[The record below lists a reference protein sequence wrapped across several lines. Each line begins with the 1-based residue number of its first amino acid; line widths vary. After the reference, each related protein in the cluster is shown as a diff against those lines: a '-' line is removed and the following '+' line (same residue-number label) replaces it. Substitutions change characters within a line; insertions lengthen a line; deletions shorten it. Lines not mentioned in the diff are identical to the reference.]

1 MTDYNT
7 MFEDTRLTAYLILL
21 KYYVIPRTRLR
32 ALISRILGKQEPTL
46 QHMLANAT
54 IRWLSSKLSI
64 HQFRAL
70 SSGQCN
76 AIALLQNCPTLL
88 EEKATAETIVGDGYR
103 GHYLAK
109 YPNPTH
115 IIFYVYG
122 GGFVSGSPGSVMPY
136 LLQLSVE
143 LQARGLKADMFVAEY
158 DLAPEYP
165 YPGALRQVVSAYRY
179 IASRNLP
186 IILAGDSAGGNLCL
200 GLLRHLIK
208 PHPSIPPIV
217 QTQGETGSIAATC
230 LNSPWVNLQNNGESY
245 RQNANQDC
253 LDKGALD
260 RWRMAYLDGKP
271 LDEYVSPVDCLNGWK
286 EILPKSTLF
295 IAGDLELFVADI
307 QKLAQSVL
315 KLSLPT
321 SGYDNLELHV
331 EPKKGHVWSLVDF
344 GSTQPG
350 LPAARGGQEE
360 DNVYSGI
367 HLQADW
373 IADKCRV

>member
-7 MFEDTRLTAYLILL
+7 MFEDTRMTAYLILL

-54 IRWLSSKLSI
+54 IRWLSSTLSI

-70 SSGQCN
+70 SSGQCD
-76 AIALLQNCPTLL
+76 ATALLQNCSTLL
-88 EEKATAETIVGDGYR
+88 EEKATAETIVGDDYR

-217 QTQGETGSIAATC
+217 QAQGETGSIAATC

-260 RWRMAYLDGKP
+260 LWRKAYLDGKP
-271 LDEYVSPVDCLNGWK
+271 LDEYVNPIDCLNGWK
-286 EILPKSTLF
+286 EILPKNTLF

-307 QKLAQSVL
+307 QKLAQNQ
-315 KLSLPT
+315 
-321 SGYDNLELHV
+321 SGYNDLEMHV

-350 LPAARGGQEE
+350 LPAARHEQEE
-360 DNVYSGI
+360 DHVYSGI

-373 IADKCRV
+373 IAEKCRV